1 MSLYFTF
8 TSSSNCQK
16 LLLKVLKATAFLLQM
31 GAGSYQRF
39 DSTFRKKPGTRG
51 VHKYGPC
58 FSVKF
63 FLLADLPGARA
74 VKLGCEMTSMP
85 EKHK

>member
-31 GAGSYQRF
+31 GARF